1 MSKNR
6 RIIRLRGYDYSQAG
20 IYFVTICAQNRRCIF
35 GDILNGEMRLN
46 DTGKIVAGEWV
57 KSAEIRDEIELD
69 EWVVMP
75 NHFHGIV
82 WIRNGDI
89 DPMYDRCRG
98 DRCCEGDRPVAPT
111 TGPRPRSL
119 GALIAGFK
127 SAVTKQINQIHQTP
141 GGGLWQ
147 RNYWEHIIRNE
158 DEFNRIRKYIVNNP
172 ARWDLDQE
180 NPHAIAPHRDRPRRG
195 NQHRGDRHRDDQ
207 HRDDRHR
214 DDQHRD
220 DRHRG
225 DRHRGDRHRGDRH
238 CRGDRPVAL
247 EPEPGKIPGEKQ

>member
-1 MSKNR
+1 MRLPAYPNYKSNGVEWFGRISEALEVAGVDINPRTGDHGPFAGCDRMSKNLR
-6 RIIRLRGYDYSQAG
+6 TSRLRGYDYSRAG

-35 GDILNGEMRLN
+35 GDILNGAMRLN
-46 DTGKIVAGEWV
+46 GTEKIVAGEWG
-57 KSAEIRDEIELD
+57 KSAKIRDEIELD

-82 WIRNGDI
+82 WIQNGDI
-89 DPMYDRCRG
+89 EPMRDYRR
-98 DRCCEGDRPVAPT
+98 GDRPVAPT

-127 SAVTKQINQIHQTP
+127 SAVTKQINQIRQTP

-158 DEFNRIRKYIVNNP
+158 EEFNRIREYIVNNP

-180 NPHAIAPHRDRPRRG
+180 NPHATASR
-195 NQHRGDRHRDDQ
+195 RGDRL
-207 HRDDRHR
+207 
-214 DDQHRD
+214 
-220 DRHRG
+220 
-225 DRHRGDRHRGDRH
+225 
-238 CRGDRPVAL
+238 VAL
-247 EPEPGKIPGEKQ
+247 I

>member
-6 RIIRLRGYDYSQAG
+6 RTSRLRGYDYSRAG

-35 GDILNGEMRLN
+35 GDILNGEIRLN

-57 KSAEIRDEIELD
+57 KSAKIRDEIELD

-75 NHFHGIV
+75 NHLHGIV

-89 DPMYDRCRG
+89 DPMYDYRRG
-98 DRCCEGDRPVAPT
+98 DRRCEGDRPVAP

-127 SAVTKQINQIHQTP
+127 SAVTKQINQIRQTP

-158 DEFNRIRKYIVNNP
+158 DEFNRIREYIVNNP
-172 ARWDLDQE
+172 AQWDLDQE
-180 NPHAIAPHRDRPRRG
+180 NPHATASHRDWPR
-195 NQHRGDRHRDDQ
+195 RDDQ
-207 HRDDRHR
+207 HW
-214 DDQHRD
+214 
-220 DRHRG
+220 
-225 DRHRGDRHRGDRH
+225 GDRH

-247 EPEPGKIPGEKQ
+247 EPEPGQIPGEKQ